1 MKKKIIA
8 VISTLKKG
16 GVERTLSVLSQE
28 WIKKNEVKI
37 IVFDGSNIGYSFS
50 GKIIDLKL
58 PALKGILLKL
68 FQFFRRFIQLKEL
81 FKNEAP
87 DQIISFMESANFA
100 SIFAAYFTNKTKKLT
115 ISVRTNPKTMIKLH
129 RFLIPYL
136 YCYSKKIITVSKGV
150 SNALIKMGVH
160 PKKINIIYNPLPT
173 SIPMISKSLSRP
185 KYAPYNYI
193 LGVGRLVKLKGFD
206 LLIDAFSKM
215 SDQNMHLVILGE
227 GNERNKLENI
237 VTNKGLKDRVHLIGS
252 LDDLWPWYRHAK
264 CFVSSSLTESW
275 GNVIVEAMSQN
286 CPVVA
291 FDCDYGPREII
302 INKVNGLLVEVNN
315 VQSLAN
321 TLSSLLSD
329 NKLSDKLR
337 HNGLIRSSEFD
348 PKILSHEWLKDD

>member
-58 PALKGILLKL
+58 PALKGILPKL
-68 FQFFRRFIQLKEL
+68 IQFFKRFIQLKKL
-81 FKNEAP
+81 FKNEGP

-115 ISVRTNPKTMIKLH
+115 ISVGTNPKTMIKLH

-136 YCYSKKIITVSKGV
+136 YGYSKKIITVSKGV
-150 SNALIKMGVH
+150 SNALTKMGVH
-160 PKKINIIYNPLPT
+160 PKKINIIYNPLPS
-173 SIPMISKSLSRP
+173 SIPIISKSLSRP
-185 KYAPYNYI
+185 KNAPNNYI

-215 SDQNMHLVILGE
+215 PDQNMHLVILGE
-227 GNERNKLENI
+227 GKERKKLENI
-237 VTNKGLKDRVHLIGS
+237 VTNKGLKDRIHLIGS

-275 GNVIVEAMSQN
+275 GKCNS
-286 CPVVA
+286 
-291 FDCDYGPREII
+291 
-302 INKVNGLLVEVNN
+302 
-315 VQSLAN
+315 
-321 TLSSLLSD
+321 
-329 NKLSDKLR
+329 
-337 HNGLIRSSEFD
+337 
-348 PKILSHEWLKDD
+348 